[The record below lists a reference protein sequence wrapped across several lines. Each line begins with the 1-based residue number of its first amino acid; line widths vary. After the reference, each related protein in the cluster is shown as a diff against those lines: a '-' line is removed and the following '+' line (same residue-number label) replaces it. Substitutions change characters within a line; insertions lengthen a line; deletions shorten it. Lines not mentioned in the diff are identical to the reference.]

1 MMVKNKLNFL
11 GLVIALMLMLGACS
25 TQRLAKIEPTYTVVN
40 ADAAETDPAVE
51 AVLVK
56 YREQLSAKM
65 DIIVGHTDEPMSKGR
80 PESKL
85 GNLISDV
92 MLDAATEQSK
102 LDVNFAIQNLG
113 GIRIPTL
120 GAGDIRKGLMYE
132 IMPFDNEIVIV
143 RVKGDKVLSLMKR
156 IAEQGGVPVSRGIQ
170 MVIEKQK
177 MASLLVNGEA
187 VDPNKD
193 YLIAVNDFMAT
204 GGDGFEELTA
214 GDHILTGILVRDAL
228 TNHFLMM
235 QAKGQSITA
244 RIEKR
249 IVD

>member
-1 MMVKNKLNFL
+1 
-11 GLVIALMLMLGACS
+11 
-25 TQRLAKIEPTYTVVN
+25 
-40 ADAAETDPAVE
+40 
-51 AVLVK
+51 
-56 YREQLSAKM
+56 
-65 DIIVGHTDEPMSKGR
+65 
-80 PESKL
+80 
-85 GNLISDV
+85 
-92 MLDAATEQSK
+92 
-102 LDVNFAIQNLG
+102 
-113 GIRIPTL
+113 
-120 GAGDIRKGLMYE
+120 AGDIRKGLMYE